1 MWLVRII
8 KNIISFA
15 KSEKIIFVN
24 GLEKGK
30 YYNLKVF
37 SCDGKGYDIIIT
49 LESAIDWSYNTY
61 IVYYNE
67 ERFEVKIDNMFPE
80 DLKSE
85 LECIVN
91 GIRFKEMEEEV

>member
-1 MWLVRII
+1 MWLIRVI

-24 GLEKGK
+24 DMEIGK
-30 YYNLKVF
+30 YYDLKVF
-37 SCDGKGYDIIIT
+37 SCDGKAYDVIIG
-49 LESAIDWSYNTY
+49 LESKVDWSYNTY

-67 ERFEVKIDNMFPE
+67 ERFEIRVDNMFPE

-85 LECIVN
+85 LEMIFN
-91 GIRFKEMEEEV
+91 KIRLKELQEL